1 MRDRRSDKTDENEPK
16 KLHLDTTLQAAE
28 CFQSIK
34 TAEFYPAEA
43 VHSNAI
49 PAPLTSHL
57 ATSPLPCSSPDEML
71 EQKLNSGLCENRL
84 GTVDL
89 R

>member
-1 MRDRRSDKTDENEPK
+1 VRDRRSDKKDENEPK
-16 KLHLDTTLQAAE
+16 KLHLDTTLQAGD

-43 VHSNAI
+43 VHINAI
-49 PAPLTSHL
+49 HAPLTSHL
-57 ATSPLPCSSPDEML
+57 ATSPLPCSSPEML